1 MRLRIKLTGGVLKI
15 FRDSSQSGFC
25 TVKMLNG
32 SRGWF
37 FDMSRLLSARNGK
50 KKALKYTDEPRSVEN
65 YKEA

>member
-1 MRLRIKLTGGVLKI
+1 MRLRTKVTGAVMKI

-37 FDMSRLLSARNGK
+37 FDMSRLHINGK
-50 KKALKYTDEPRSVEN
+50 KKALRLTDEPRSVEN
-65 YKEA
+65 YKET